1 MVFIIPYI
9 HHILMKKQHALSS
22 ESYIK
27 PFGFSA
33 KHSSKGT
40 SFYLG
45 FDLCEIFIFVFS
57 LEEVQEEITDIR
69 VVSKTQGDGEFSR
82 L

>member
-1 MVFIIPYI
+1 M
-9 HHILMKKQHALSS
+9 
-22 ESYIK
+22 
-27 PFGFSA
+27 
-33 KHSSKGT
+33 
-40 SFYLG
+40 
-45 FDLCEIFIFVFS
+45 CEIFIFVFS

>member
-1 MVFIIPYI
+1 MVSIIPYI
-9 HHILMKKQHALSS
+9 HHILMKKQYEFKLSS
-22 ESYIK
+22 ESYMK

-45 FDLCEIFIFVFS
+45 FDMCEFFIFVFS
-57 LEEVQEEITDIR
+57 L
-69 VVSKTQGDGEFSR
+69 
-82 L
+82 